1 MQYTLV
7 IQEAEEGGFVGFVP
21 EVPGANTQGETQA
34 EVRENIREAVEM
46 VLAAQLEMA
55 LMDLKSKGQ
64 EAESVIE
71 QIEL

>member
-34 EVRENIREAVEM
+34 EVRENIREAIEM
-46 VLAAQLEMA
+46 VLFARAEMV
-55 LMDLKSKGQ
+55 LKDLKSKGQ
-64 EAESVIE
+64 ESVIE

>member
-7 IQEAEEGGFVGFVP
+7 IQKAEEGGFIGFVP
-21 EVPGANTQGETQA
+21 EVPGASTQGETKA

-46 VLAAQLEMA
+46 VLAARLEIAMA
-55 LMDLKSKGQ
+55 DLKNEGQ
-64 EAESVIE
+64 EAESVLE

>member
-34 EVRENIREAVEM
+34 EVRENIREAIEM
-46 VLAAQLEMA
+46 VLSARAEMA
-55 LMDLKSKGQ
+55 LNDLKSKGK
-64 EAESVIE
+64 ESLIE
-71 QIEL
+71 HIEL

>member
-34 EVRENIREAVEM
+34 EVRENIREAIEM
-46 VLAAQLEMA
+46 VLSARTAMA
-55 LMDLKSKGQ
+55 LNDLKSKGQ
-64 EAESVIE
+64 ESVIE

>member
-34 EVRENIREAVEM
+34 EVRENIREAIEM
-46 VLAAQLEMA
+46 VLSARAKMA
-55 LMDLKSKGQ
+55 LNDLKSKGQ
-64 EAESVIE
+64 ESVIE

>member
-34 EVRENIREAVEM
+34 EVRENIREAIEM
-46 VLAAQLEMA
+46 VLSARAEMA
-55 LMDLKSKGQ
+55 LNDLKSKGQ
-64 EAESVIE
+64 ESLIE

>member
-34 EVRENIREAVEM
+34 EVRENIREAIEM
-46 VLAAQLEMA
+46 VLFARAEMV
-55 LMDLKSKGQ
+55 LNDLKSKGQ
-64 EAESVIE
+64 ESLIE